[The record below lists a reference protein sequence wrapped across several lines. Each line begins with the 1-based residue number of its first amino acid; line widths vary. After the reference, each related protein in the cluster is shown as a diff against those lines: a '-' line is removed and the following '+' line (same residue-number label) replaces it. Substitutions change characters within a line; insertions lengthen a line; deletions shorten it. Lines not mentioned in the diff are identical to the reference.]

1 MNGSQKAKAQS
12 RNARNLFR
20 PSAFWFL
27 ACGFLIFAF
36 QNPLLA
42 KCLVSDAATLVVR
55 APVGNLVIDTT
66 GRDAVEVQVNTNLIQ
81 VQEACGKDMIR
92 LTSNTPNAG
101 QISPSIEW
109 RIVTPRGLHLD
120 LVTLAGNISV
130 GDSDGNVTA
139 RTSGGSVTAGQ
150 IKGDAAIIT
159 QGGSIKAG
167 NIGGNAELRSPGG
180 SVEVGNVNGNAEFQ
194 TARTIRAGVVNG
206 RVSAETAGGTIT
218 IQEVRGELKANA
230 KAGDISIGDAAGMD
244 ATTGG
249 GSITSRHVRG
259 PFQGH
264 TESGDIRLDSASA
277 WVEASTGFGSIV
289 VKMVP
294 ENINGDLHVDLQS
307 GVGDIT
313 VYLPQRMKATVDA
326 TVERPAFQSQHIIS
340 DFPMNAI
347 GAGTSKGLVTPNKF
361 YSPSH
366 SQTQING
373 GGNRVTLHTSLGKI
387 EIKRQ

>member
-1 MNGSQKAKAQS
+1 MIRIGCVS
-12 RNARNLFR
+12 
-20 PSAFWFL
+20 
-27 ACGFLIFAF
+27 
-36 QNPLLA
+36 LLA
-42 KCLVSDAATLVVR
+42 VFVLHAPLFAKCPASDGATLVMR
-55 APVGNLVIDTT
+55 APTGNLVIDTS
-66 GRDAVEVQVNTNLIQ
+66 GRDAVEVQVNSNLIQ
-81 VQEACGKDMIR
+81 VQEICGKDMIQF
-92 LTSNTPNAG
+92 TGNAPNPG
-101 QISPSIEW
+101 QMSAPVEW
-109 RIVTPRGLHLD
+109 RITAPRTVHLD
-120 LVTLAGNISV
+120 LVTLAGNITI
-130 GDSDGNVTA
+130 GDSDANVTA

-167 NIGGNAELRSPGG
+167 NIGGDAELRSPGG
-180 SVEVGNVNGNAEFQ
+180 SVDVGNINGNAEFQ
-194 TARTIRAGVVNG
+194 TARTIRAGIING

-218 IQEVRGELKANA
+218 IQEVRGDAKANA
-230 KAGDISIGDAAGMD
+230 KAGDISIGDAARIN

-249 GSITSRHVRG
+249 GSITSRRVRG

-264 TESGDIRLDSASA
+264 TESGDIRLDSAAA

-307 GVGDIT
+307 GVGDVTI
-313 VYLPQRMKATVDA
+313 YLPQRMKATVDA

-347 GAGTSKGLVTPNKF
+347 AQTPQGLVPNKF
-361 YSPSH
+361 YSPSR
-366 SQTQING
+366 SQSQING
-373 GGNRVTLHTSLGKI
+373 GGNRITLHTSLGKI